1 MTEVEF
7 WALVTRTDAAQPQE
21 SLAQALKQKLTELS
35 NEELK
40 AFDKMFGQQM
50 RRSYL
55 WSVWGAAYIITGCDS
70 EYAFAEFRCFLIS
83 LGQERYDAVVADPDS
98 LARLSAWPQ
107 KDGYAYPF
115 VDEYD
120 LIAGQIYEDRTGQEL
135 PFMPSGK
142 ATPAGKKFSTKSKDL
157 KQQYPELS
165 ACFPF

>member
-83 LGQERYDAVVADPDS
+83 LGQERYDAVVANPDS
-98 LARLSAWPQ
+98 LARLSAWPE

-157 KQQYPELS
+157 KQQYPDLS

>member
-1 MTEVEF
+1 MTEAEF
-7 WALVTRTDAAQPQE
+7 WNLVTRTQAAQSQE
-21 SLAQALKQKLTELS
+21 HLVQMLKQKLTELS
-35 NEELK
+35 NDELK
-40 AFDKMFGQQM
+40 DFDKIFGQQM

-83 LGQERYDAVVADPDS
+83 LGKVHYEAVITHPDS
-98 LARLSAWPQ
+98 LAQLSAWPE

-120 LIAGQIYEDRTGQEL
+120 LIAGQLYEDRTGEEL

-142 ATPAGKKFSTKSKDL
+142 VTPVGKKFSTKPKDL
-157 KQQYPELS
+157 KKQYPELS
-165 ACFPF
+165 ARFPF

>member
-7 WALVTRTDAAQPQE
+7 WALVTRTEAAQSQE
-21 SLAQALKQKLTELS
+21 SLVQALKQKLTELS

-40 AFDKMFGQQM
+40 AFDKIFSQQM

-83 LGQERYDAVVADPDS
+83 LGQEHYDAVITHPDS
-98 LARLSAWPQ
+98 LGRLSAWPE

-120 LIAGQIYEDRTGQEL
+120 LIAGQLYEDRTGQEL

-142 ATPAGKKFSTKSKDL
+142 ATPVGKKFSTKPKDL

-165 ACFPF
+165 ARFPF

>member
-7 WALVTRTDAAQPQE
+7 WALVTRTEAAQPQE
-21 SLAQALKQKLTELS
+21 SLVQALKQKLTELS

-40 AFDKMFGQQM
+40 AFDKIFSQQM

-83 LGQERYDAVVADPDS
+83 LGQERYDAVIIHPDS
-98 LARLSAWPQ
+98 LARLSAWPE

-120 LIAGQIYEDRTGQEL
+120 LIAGQLYEDRTGQEL

-142 ATPAGKKFSTKSKDL
+142 ATPVGKKFSTKPKDL

-165 ACFPF
+165 ARFPF

>member
-7 WALVTRTDAAQPQE
+7 WALVTRSEAAQPQE
-21 SLAQALKQKLTELS
+21 SLVQALKQKLTELS

-40 AFDKMFGQQM
+40 AFDKIFSQQM

-83 LGQERYDAVVADPDS
+83 LGQERYDAVITHPDS
-98 LARLSAWPQ
+98 LARLSAWPE

-120 LIAGQIYEDRTGQEL
+120 LIAGQLYEDRTGQEL

-142 ATPAGKKFSTKSKDL
+142 ATPVGKKFSTKPKDL

-165 ACFPF
+165 ARFPF